1 MTNGRLIKIVN
12 ILLVFVIIGM
22 LLFEAQILT
31 QAQDAPA
38 AEDAGTADEEP
49 PIPQTDIGTKCVTQ
63 LRDYLVIQEVEF
75 GQFINEHFRSPKP
88 TSELVPTAIEKF
100 REFRAE
106 AKAEMVRYLPH
117 EQIAGAAIQE
127 RTLCKDAMEKHFAI
141 MMNVLRQHMI
151 SNAYAKKS
159 TRLLDKYKQI
169 NGKLEKLN
177 FTIAQT
183 YGYFAALS
191 QKLPCYA
198 SKCVK

>member
-1 MTNGRLIKIVN
+1 MTNGRFIKIVN
-12 ILLVFVIIGM
+12 TLLIFTIIGT
-22 LLFEAQILT
+22 LLFEAHILT
-31 QAQDAPA
+31 QAQD
-38 AEDAGTADEEP
+38 TP
-49 PIPQTDIGTKCVTQ
+49 PSTDIGTKCVTQ
-63 LRDYLVIQEVEF
+63 LRDYLVLQEVEF

-100 REFRAE
+100 REFRAD
-106 AKAEMVRYLPH
+106 AKAQMVKYLPH
-117 EQIAGAAIQE
+117 EQIVGAAIRE
-127 RTLCKDAMEKHFAI
+127 RTQCEDAMQEHFRI
-141 MMNVLRQHMI
+141 MTDVLRQHMI

-169 NGKLEKLN
+169 NSKLEKLN

-198 SKCVK
+198 TKCNKR

>member
-12 ILLVFVIIGM
+12 ILLVFVIIGT

-49 PIPQTDIGTKCVTQ
+49 ETPATDIGTKCVTQ

-100 REFRAE
+100 REFRAD

-117 EQIAGAAIQE
+117 AQTAGAAIQE
-127 RTLCKDAMEKHFAI
+127 RTQCKDAMEEHFAI
-141 MMNVLRQHMI
+141 MMDVLRQHMI

-198 SKCVK
+198 TKCNK